1 MKNIK
6 FRAWDKINEEMI
18 PWGRLLNGYNLR
30 NVFMGPEMSGLILM
44 QYTGLK
50 DKNGVEIFEGDIY
63 RYEYLTGSGVEY
75 RNSVVEWET
84 TEVAYEGVFHGYELN
99 NYEVEVIGNIY
110 QNSELS
116 DIEGFFKSLL
126 KKNS

>member
-1 MKNIK
+1 MREIR

-50 DKNGVEIFEGDIY
+50 DKNGVEIFEGDVLFHPLQGRRKVFYPYSETVASYGLRNIDNGF
-63 RYEYLTGSGVEY
+63 GSTLQDSHAV
-75 RNSVVEWET
+75 W
-84 TEVAYEGVFHGYELN
+84 
-99 NYEVEVIGNIY
+99 EVIGNIY
-110 QNSELS
+110 ENNDLLEVSE
-116 DIEGFFKSLL
+116 
-126 KKNS
+126 